1 MTHPARPDPATSEV
15 PLVAGRVGQPTTPEP
30 PGGLDGTRRGVLR
43 GVVAALGGAGLV
55 ACSDSGGAAGTIPKA
70 AVAVDQT
77 PDEVYIGFCTD
88 MSAHHAQAL
97 ALCQRVLGADAGGPV
112 EAAAAEMLQNQAY
125 EVGLMHALLQNWG
138 RSTAP
143 PTEVMAWMGMA
154 MPLDQMV
161 GLASV
166 EEMRELAERTGLAKG
181 RMFLELMKTHHAGGV
196 HMAEAVGPEQ
206 TKRVQRLATQMVATQ
221 SYEIGVF
228 YHLLATTYS

>member
-77 PDEVYIGFCTD
+77 PDEVDIGFCTD

-181 RMFLELMKTHHAGGV
+181 EC
-196 HMAEAVGPEQ
+196 
-206 TKRVQRLATQMVATQ
+206 
-221 SYEIGVF
+221 SW
-228 YHLLATTYS
+228 S